1 MYLVGLTALPF
12 GQSVLAHEKKEIRRD
27 SMIVVRVLFP
37 VSDGADIDALK
48 KKMLATAVKYE
59 GLKNLTRKYYIMTDD
74 QKQVGGIYLWESR
87 EAAEEWYN
95 EAWYGAM
102 TEAWGERPFV
112 EYQDCMIV
120 VDNETNNTTSKV
132 AA

>member
-1 MYLVGLTALPF
+1 
-12 GQSVLAHEKKEIRRD
+12 
-27 SMIVVRVLFP
+27 MIVVRVLFP
-37 VSDGADIDALK
+37 VSEGADIDALK

-59 GLKNLTRKYYIMTDD
+59 GLENLTRKYYVMSDD
-74 QKQVGGIYLWESR
+74 QKQVGGIYLWDSR
-87 EAAEEWYN
+87 KAAEDWYN
-95 EAWYGAM
+95 DAWYSAM